1 MIAILFITIIYERF
15 ERLLVNIK
23 IMSTDSIDKKLTNL
37 LIIAEKSLHIV
48 ILFIVLYLCGFEI
61 YNMYASGSISV
72 ASVMLLFI
80 YLELIQMIQIYFSS
94 GKIPV
99 RYPLYISMFSI
110 ARIISF
116 ENITG
121 SDALYYSGAILM
133 VGLALL
139 ALAGRRYIRELMP
152 S

>member
-1 MIAILFITIIYERF
+1 
-15 ERLLVNIK
+15 
-23 IMSTDSIDKKLTNL
+23 MSTDKLDKKLTDIL
-37 LIIAEKSLHIV
+37 VIVEKSLHLTILGIV
-48 ILFIVLYLCGFEI
+48 IYLCCYEI
-61 YNMYASGSISV
+61 YSMYLNNTVSV

-80 YLELIQMIQIYFSS
+80 YLELIQMIQIYFRS
-94 GKIPV
+94 GKVPV

-110 ARIISF
+110 ARVISF

-139 ALAGRRYIRELMP
+139 ALAGRRYIRELKTK
-152 S
+152 

>member
-1 MIAILFITIIYERF
+1 
-15 ERLLVNIK
+15 
-23 IMSTDSIDKKLTNL
+23 MSTDKLDKKFNDL
-37 LIIAEKSLHIV
+37 LIVVEKILHIT
-48 ILFIVLYLCGFEI
+48 ILFIVLYLCASEI
-61 YNMYASGSISV
+61 YDMYIMSKISV

-133 VGLALL
+133 VGLSLL
-139 ALAGRRYIRELMP
+139 ALAGRRYIRDLKP
-152 S
+152 Q

>member
-1 MIAILFITIIYERF
+1 
-15 ERLLVNIK
+15 
-23 IMSTDSIDKKLTNL
+23 MSTDKLDKRFNDL
-37 LIIAEKSLHIV
+37 LIVVEKTLHIT
-48 ILFIVLYLCGFEI
+48 ILFIVLYLCASEI
-61 YNMYASGSISV
+61 YDMYKMKRVSV

-133 VGLALL
+133 VGLSLL
-139 ALAGRRYIRELMP
+139 ALAGRRYIRELKP
-152 S
+152 

>member
-1 MIAILFITIIYERF
+1 
-15 ERLLVNIK
+15 
-23 IMSTDSIDKKLTNL
+23 MSTENLDKKLTSL
-37 LIIAEKSLHIV
+37 LVVVEKTLHIT

-61 YNMYASGSISV
+61 FSMYSSGAISV

-121 SDALYYSGAILM
+121 SDALYHSGAILM

-139 ALAGRRYIRELMP
+139 ALAGRKYIRD
-152 S
+152 SKTV

>member
-1 MIAILFITIIYERF
+1 
-15 ERLLVNIK
+15 
-23 IMSTDSIDKKLTNL
+23 MSTDKLDKKFNDL
-37 LIIAEKSLHIV
+37 LIVVEKILHIT
-48 ILFIVLYLCGFEI
+48 ILFIVLYLCASEI
-61 YNMYASGSISV
+61 YDMYIMSKISV

-133 VGLALL
+133 VGLSLL
-139 ALAGRRYIRELMP
+139 ALAGRRYIRELKP
-152 S
+152 

>member
-1 MIAILFITIIYERF
+1 
-15 ERLLVNIK
+15 
-23 IMSTDSIDKKLTNL
+23 MSTEKLDKKFNDL
-37 LIIAEKSLHIV
+37 LIIVEKTLHIT
-48 ILFIVLYLCGFEI
+48 ILFIVLYLCASEI
-61 YNMYASGSISV
+61 YDMYEMKRVSV

-133 VGLALL
+133 VGLSLL
-139 ALAGRRYIRELMP
+139 ALAGRRYIRELKP
-152 S
+152 QLD

>member
-1 MIAILFITIIYERF
+1 
-15 ERLLVNIK
+15 
-23 IMSTDSIDKKLTNL
+23 MSTDKLDKRLTDL
-37 LIIAEKSLHIV
+37 LIILEKVLHIT
-48 ILFIVLYLCGFEI
+48 ILFIVLYLCAFEVYSI
-61 YNMYASGSISV
+61 YINSTISV

-80 YLELIQMIQIYFSS
+80 YLELIQMIQIYFAS

-116 ENITG
+116 EHIKG

-139 ALAGRRYIRELMP
+139 ALAGRRYIRELKP
-152 S
+152 K

>member
-1 MIAILFITIIYERF
+1 
-15 ERLLVNIK
+15 
-23 IMSTDSIDKKLTNL
+23 MSTDKIDKKLTYL
-37 LIIAEKSLHIV
+37 LIIAEKTLHII

-61 YNMYASGSISV
+61 YNMYTIGKISV

-139 ALAGRRYIRELMP
+139 ALAGRRYIRELKP
-152 S
+152 A

>member
-1 MIAILFITIIYERF
+1 
-15 ERLLVNIK
+15 
-23 IMSTDSIDKKLTNL
+23 MSTDKLGKKLTDL
-37 LIIAEKSLHIV
+37 LVIVEKILHIT

-61 YNMYASGSISV
+61 SNMYRNASISV

-80 YLELIQMIQIYFSS
+80 YLELIQMIQIYFRS

-121 SDALYYSGAILM
+121 PDALYYSGAILM

-139 ALAGRRYIRELMP
+139 ALAGRRYIRELKFN
-152 S
+152 

>member
-1 MIAILFITIIYERF
+1 MT
-15 ERLLVNIK
+15 
-23 IMSTDSIDKKLTNL
+23 TDKLDKKLTGL
-37 LIIAEKSLHIV
+37 LVLVEKTLHIT
-48 ILFIVLYLCGFEI
+48 ILFIVLYLCVFEI
-61 YNMYASGSISV
+61 LSMYRNASISV

-116 ENITG
+116 EDITG
-121 SDALYYSGAILM
+121 PDAFYYSGAILM

-139 ALAGRRYIRELMP
+139 ALAGRRYIRELKLI
-152 S
+152 

>member
-1 MIAILFITIIYERF
+1 
-15 ERLLVNIK
+15 
-23 IMSTDSIDKKLTNL
+23 MSTEKLDKKLTNL
-37 LIIAEKSLHIV
+37 LIIAEKSLHV
-48 ILFIVLYLCGFEI
+48 TILFIVLYLCGFELFS
-61 YNMYASGSISV
+61 MYIKKSISV

-121 SDALYYSGAILM
+121 PDSLYYSGAILM

-139 ALAGRRYIRELMP
+139 ALAGRRYIRELKP
-152 S
+152 A

>member
-1 MIAILFITIIYERF
+1 
-15 ERLLVNIK
+15 
-23 IMSTDSIDKKLTNL
+23 MSTEKLDKNLKNL
-37 LIIAEKSLHIV
+37 LIVVEKALHIT
-48 ILFIVLYLCGFEI
+48 ILFIVLYLCALEV
-61 YNMYASGSISV
+61 YNMYANSAISV

-80 YLELIQMIQIYFSS
+80 YLELIQMIQIYFTS

-139 ALAGRRYIRELMP
+139 ALAGRRYIRELRP
-152 S
+152 N

>member
-1 MIAILFITIIYERF
+1 
-15 ERLLVNIK
+15 
-23 IMSTDSIDKKLTNL
+23 MSTDNLDKTLTNIL
-37 LIIAEKSLHIV
+37 VVVEKSLHIT
-48 ILFIVLYLCGFEI
+48 ILFIVLYLCAFEI
-61 YNMYASGSISV
+61 YGMYANSTISV

-80 YLELIQMIQIYFSS
+80 YLELIQMIQIYFTS

-121 SDALYYSGAILM
+121 PDSLYYSGAILM

-139 ALAGRRYIRELMP
+139 ALAGRRYIRELKP
-152 S
+152 T

>member
-1 MIAILFITIIYERF
+1 
-15 ERLLVNIK
+15 
-23 IMSTDSIDKKLTNL
+23 MSTEKLDKKLTDL

-48 ILFIVLYLCGFEI
+48 ILFIVLYLCGFELFS
-61 YNMYASGSISV
+61 MYVDGAISV

-110 ARIISF
+110 ARVISF
-116 ENITG
+116 DNITG
-121 SDALYYSGAILM
+121 SDALYYSLSILM

-139 ALAGRRYIRELMP
+139 ALAGRRYIREFKP
-152 S
+152 TKV

>member
-1 MIAILFITIIYERF
+1 
-15 ERLLVNIK
+15 
-23 IMSTDSIDKKLTNL
+23 MSTDKLDKRLTEL
-37 LIIAEKSLHIV
+37 LIILEKLLHIT
-48 ILFIVLYLCGFEI
+48 ILFIVLYLCAFEV
-61 YNMYASGSISV
+61 YSMYINSTISV

-80 YLELIQMIQIYFSS
+80 YLELIQMIQIYFAS

-116 ENITG
+116 EHIKG

-139 ALAGRRYIRELMP
+139 ALAGRRYIRELKP
-152 S
+152 K

>member
-1 MIAILFITIIYERF
+1 
-15 ERLLVNIK
+15 
-23 IMSTDSIDKKLTNL
+23 MSTDKLDKNLRNL
-37 LIIAEKSLHIV
+37 LIVVEKALHIT
-48 ILFIVLYLCGFEI
+48 ILIIVLYLCAQEI
-61 YNMYASGSISV
+61 YIMYGNSGVSV

-80 YLELIQMIQIYFSS
+80 YLELIQMIQIYFTS

-139 ALAGRRYIRELMP
+139 ALAGRRYIRELRP
-152 S
+152 N

>member
-1 MIAILFITIIYERF
+1 
-15 ERLLVNIK
+15 
-23 IMSTDSIDKKLTNL
+23 MSTEKLDKKLTDL
-37 LIIAEKSLHIV
+37 LVVAEKSLHIV
-48 ILFIVLYLCGFEI
+48 ILLIVLYLCGFEL
-61 YNMYASGSISV
+61 YSMYADRAISV

-121 SDALYYSGAILM
+121 SDALHYSGSILM

-139 ALAGRRYIRELMP
+139 ALAGRTYIRELKP
-152 S
+152 T

>member
-1 MIAILFITIIYERF
+1 
-15 ERLLVNIK
+15 
-23 IMSTDSIDKKLTNL
+23 MSTDNLDKSLRNL
-37 LIIAEKSLHIV
+37 LTIVEKGLHIT
-48 ILFIVLYLCGFEI
+48 ILFIVLYLCALEI
-61 YNMYASGSISV
+61 YSMFVTYTVSV

-80 YLELIQMIQIYFSS
+80 YLELIQMIQIYFTS

-121 SDALYYSGAILM
+121 PDSLYYSGAILM

-139 ALAGRRYIRELMP
+139 ALAGRRYIRELKP
-152 S
+152 T

>member
-1 MIAILFITIIYERF
+1 
-15 ERLLVNIK
+15 
-23 IMSTDSIDKKLTNL
+23 MSTDILDKKFNDL
-37 LIIAEKSLHIV
+37 LIVVEKILHIT
-48 ILFIVLYLCGFEI
+48 ILFIVLYLCASEI
-61 YNMYASGSISV
+61 YSMYAMKKISV
-72 ASVMLLFI
+72 AAVMLLFI

-110 ARIISF
+110 ARVISF

-133 VGLALL
+133 VGLSLL
-139 ALAGRRYIRELMP
+139 ALAGRRYIRELKP
-152 S
+152 Q

>member
-1 MIAILFITIIYERF
+1 
-15 ERLLVNIK
+15 
-23 IMSTDSIDKKLTNL
+23 MSTDRLDKKLTNM
-37 LIIAEKSLHIV
+37 LIVVEKVLHIT
-48 ILFIVLYLCGFEI
+48 ILFIVLYLCGLEI
-61 YNMYASGSISV
+61 HTMYTNGSISV

-139 ALAGRRYIRELMP
+139 ALAGRRYIRALK
-152 S
+152 SS